1 MSKRAFTLVELLI
14 TATIMVA
21 VSFLTLS
28 IFSTVAKVQADRRT
42 TQTVLNQI
50 DTVVDQIAVELESI
64 NRTVDGQNERIKTF
78 PQTFTQT
85 GSQYASFIAVNVPL
99 LDDRGVQT
107 GNNVLRIYCRSLYVS
122 PAQAGEYY
130 RLSVFSTPPLNSS
143 DTTVPL
149 TAEPTSCTM
158 PALQSALQSAM
169 GNTLSLTETVLTDE
183 FTNIR
188 FFGAYPMQSKVENA
202 GSAATGPNMTLRL
215 TLTASYDE
223 RMKYS
228 DVPPLDPQQS
238 VTTLR
243 TISRAK
249 P

>member
-50 DTVVDQIAVELESI
+50 DTVVDQIAVEVESI

-78 PQTFTQT
+78 TQT
-85 GSQYASFIAVNVPL
+85 GNQYASFIAVNVPL

-149 TAEPTSCTM
+149 TAEPASCTK
-158 PALQSALQSAM
+158 SALQSAM

-188 FFGAYPMQSKVENA
+188 FFGAYSMQSKVENA

-228 DVPPLDPQQS
+228 DVPSLDPQQS